1 MDKSHGGKNGGFGLG
16 LAVVKKI
23 CIKSGWKISVESRL
37 GEGSK
42 FTVEF

>member
-1 MDKSHGGKNGGFGLG
+1 M
-16 LAVVKKI
+16 
-23 CIKSGWKISVESRL
+23 CQKSGWKISVESTL